1 VGGAYNSGLLA
12 GGTTFDYRPAPPEM
26 LARVARLEEI
36 CAGYG
41 VPLRAA
47 ALRFPLR
54 HPAVAS
60 VVVGCRSAAE
70 VDDNADLLDLDI
82 PDALWDEL

>member
-1 VGGAYNSGLLA
+1 
-12 GGTTFDYRPAPPEM
+12 
-26 LARVARLEEI
+26 VARLEEV
-36 CAGYG
+36 CAAHG

-60 VVVGCRSAAE
+60 VVAGCRSAAE
-70 VDDNADLLDLDI
+70 VDDNADLLGHDI
-82 PDALWDEL
+82 PDALWEDL